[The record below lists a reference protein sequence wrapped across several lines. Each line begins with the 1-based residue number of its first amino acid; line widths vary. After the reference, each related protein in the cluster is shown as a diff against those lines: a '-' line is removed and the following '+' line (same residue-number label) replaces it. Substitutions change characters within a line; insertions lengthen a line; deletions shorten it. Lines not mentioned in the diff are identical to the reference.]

1 MKTLDKY
8 VTREMVVPFVAGFA
22 VVLVLLVG
30 NIVYNNI
37 AIIVA
42 KIRQWPDIIYY
53 ILLQTPY
60 FVMLS
65 LPSGA
70 LFGCSLAVSR
80 LARDSEITMMRM
92 AGVSVRRIFLPVFVV
107 GALVSVV
114 AYAFQ
119 EGVTVWA
126 ERESVKVLRR
136 LWAAPGPPPIEAN
149 VFFRAENYWFYVGS
163 VTRKGNKLLL
173 GNVMVYEA
181 PTTVGFPTLMTA
193 ESAAEENH
201 VWVLKNGT
209 IFRANAQGDPELY
222 GRFKRNKLD
231 LRRPLTDYFVQEQKT
246 PRAMSI
252 AELRQQMR
260 MLKAGGFDRRAYQLE
275 YGYKLAIPLSSL
287 VLVLCIAPL
296 SLRFGKGGGFMGVLI
311 GIVVLF
317 FYWNVILF
325 SRVLGETGGLSP
337 ALAGWSE
344 VVIFTILGAFLMWK
358 IE

>member
-8 VTREMVVPFVAGFA
+8 VARETLVPFVAGFL
-22 VVLVLLVG
+22 VVLILLVG

-37 AIIVA
+37 GIIVS
-42 KIRQWPDIIYY
+42 KIRQWPDLIYY

-92 AGVSVRRIFLPVFVV
+92 AGISVRRIFLPVFVI
-107 GALVSVV
+107 GALISIV

-149 VFFRAENYWFYVGS
+149 VFFRADAYYFYVGS
-163 VTRKGNKLLL
+163 VARRGGKLQL
-173 GNVMVYEA
+173 GNVMVYEP
-181 PTTVGFPTLMTA
+181 PTILGYPTLTTA
-193 ESAAEENH
+193 RSAAEENR
-201 VWVLKNGT
+201 VWTLKDGVTYRINP
-209 IFRANAQGDPELY
+209 QGDPELVI
-222 GRFKRNKLD
+222 RFQRMKLD

-252 AELRQQMR
+252 AELRQQMS
-260 MLKAGGFDRRAYQLE
+260 MLKSGGLDSKAYQLE
-275 YGYKLAIPLSSL
+275 YGYKVAIPLSSL
-287 VLVLCIAPL
+287 VLVLCLAPL

-344 VVIFTILGAFLMWK
+344 VVIFTVLGAFLMWK
-358 IE
+358 VE